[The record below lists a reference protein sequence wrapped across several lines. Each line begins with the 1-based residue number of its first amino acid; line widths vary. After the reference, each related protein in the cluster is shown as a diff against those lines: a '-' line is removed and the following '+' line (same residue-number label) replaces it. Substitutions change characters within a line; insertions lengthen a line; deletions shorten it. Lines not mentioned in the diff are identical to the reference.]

1 MEYQSFK
8 KFERRT
14 FPAAAL
20 VRAENM
26 YESLT
31 SERMVTMSRVQR
43 MLKKKSKDFLADGEV
58 FLAGIPFMDSAKVA
72 AAMESAAISTTLLTQ
87 MGVASSMEVETDG
100 TKDYQYQSY
109 LIATS
114 LRILYARRTFVGKIS
129 RIAGEIDYSA
139 LRACELKIKTTMFS
153 KPWTGSVR
161 ILTKEGNS
169 PLDDLKCD
177 VSKNH
182 LSQAE
187 FFVEEVNKKLG
198 TS

>member
-14 FPAAAL
+14 FPAVAL
-20 VRAENM
+20 VRAQNM

-72 AAMESAAISTTLLTQ
+72 ALMEGAAMSTVLLTQ
-87 MGVASSMEVETDG
+87 MGVASSVEVETDG

-114 LRILYARRTFVGKIS
+114 LRILYARRTYVGKIS

-139 LRACELKIKTTMFS
+139 LRACELQINTTMFS

-161 ILTKEGNS
+161 VLTKEGNS

-187 FFVEEVNKKLG
+187 YFVDEVNKKLG

>member
-1 MEYQSFK
+1 
-8 KFERRT
+8 
-14 FPAAAL
+14 
-20 VRAENM
+20 
-26 YESLT
+26 
-31 SERMVTMSRVQR
+31 MSRVQR
-43 MLKKKSKDFLADGEV
+43 MLQKKSKTFLEDGEE

-72 AAMESAAISTTLLTQ
+72 DAMESAAISTVMLTQ
-87 MGVASSMEVETDG
+87 MGVASSTEVETDG

-114 LRILYARRTFVGKIS
+114 LRILYARRTFTGKIS

-161 ILTKEGNS
+161 ILTKERNS
-169 PLDDLKCD
+169 LLDDLKCD

-187 FFVEEVNKKLG
+187 YFVEEVNKKLG
-198 TS
+198 TN

>member
-1 MEYQSFK
+1 
-8 KFERRT
+8 
-14 FPAAAL
+14 
-20 VRAENM
+20 
-26 YESLT
+26 
-31 SERMVTMSRVQR
+31 MSRVQR

-72 AAMESAAISTTLLTQ
+72 ALMEGAAISTVLLTQ
-87 MGVASSMEVETDG
+87 MGVASSMDVETDG

-139 LRACELKIKTTMFS
+139 LRACELKINTTMFS

-182 LSQAE
+182 LNQAE
-187 FFVEEVNKKLG
+187 YFVEEVNKKLG

>member
-1 MEYQSFK
+1 
-8 KFERRT
+8 
-14 FPAAAL
+14 
-20 VRAENM
+20 
-26 YESLT
+26 
-31 SERMVTMSRVQR
+31 MSRVQR
-43 MLKKKSKDFLADGEV
+43 MLKKKSKNFLEDGEE

-72 AAMESAAISTTLLTQ
+72 AAMESAAISTVMLTQ
-87 MGVASSMEVETDG
+87 MGVASSTEVETDG

-169 PLDDLKCD
+169 LLDDLKCD

-187 FFVEEVNKKLG
+187 YFVEEVNKKLG
-198 TS
+198 TN